1 MRPDARRPGMG
12 GPAVYRSILA
22 EDAVPG
28 KGTPSC
34 EARTADP
41 ARAQLAAHRLRDT
54 ARRLTPDERREIA
67 EVVDRLGREV
77 STARVVLGASW
88 ALAYAAAFD
97 DLDVDER
104 LRAVS

>member
-1 MRPDARRPGMG
+1 MSPPDAERPALG
-12 GPAVYRSILA
+12 GPADSKKLISDDEHHQRTS
-22 EDAVPG
+22 
-28 KGTPSC
+28 
-34 EARTADP
+34 RTADP

-54 ARRLTPDERREIA
+54 ARRLTAEERREIA
-67 EVVDRLGREV
+67 DVVDRLGVEV